1 MGLLPWFP
9 SAHNPCLV
17 VNLCSYSAYTLAPL
31 TYLAL
36 TAVAGHLHRPCLT
49 LVLGVPM
56 LCASKIL
63 SRCRSGNHAFF
74 HAVYDFAASRAVYNF
89 VLSQLLP
96 VLCCTFIRWC
106 VVYTLSTW
114 SGGRYL
120 KVSLVD
126 LFSSSDCEFAC
137 TSYCSLM
144 GFLLLGGSLP
154 HHS

>member
-36 TAVAGHLHRPCLT
+36 AAVAGHLHRPCLT
-49 LVLGVPM
+49 LVLGVPLKSCPGVALATM
-56 LCASKIL
+56 L
-63 SRCRSGNHAFF
+63 FF